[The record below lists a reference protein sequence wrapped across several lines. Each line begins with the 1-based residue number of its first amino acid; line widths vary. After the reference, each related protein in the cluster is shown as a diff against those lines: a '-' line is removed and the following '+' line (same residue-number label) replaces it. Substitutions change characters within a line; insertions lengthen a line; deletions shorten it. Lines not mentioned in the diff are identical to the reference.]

1 MVRDEIVALR
11 AVPDGRRRNPPDQM
25 QHSTAASE
33 RALAATAH
41 KLTADLAAA
50 RPAIYWADLILTA
63 LVAYAAFAGAL
74 LLPTG
79 LERAAAFV
87 VSALAFY
94 RGVSF
99 IHEVSHL
106 RPQDV
111 PGFKAG
117 YNALIGV
124 PYLVP
129 SLMYEGVHNQHHAKS
144 RYGTALDPEYM
155 PLARQTV
162 WHVLGFIAISALAPV
177 GLLIRFGILTPLA
190 AVIPPLRK
198 FVVER
203 CSALAI
209 NPAFIR
215 DHPTD
220 AQRPLWILLETLC
233 SLWAI
238 SFVGLTVAG
247 VIPLRVFLTALALG
261 SAVAVINQ
269 LRTLVAH
276 HWENEGDEMSST
288 GQFLDSV
295 NVPPPST
302 LPMLWAP
309 VGLRY
314 HGLHHLLPRLP
325 YHALGAAHRRLC
337 EALPPESP
345 YHKGSHRGFWHV
357 TGRLLGAIR
366 DNRRAPRPEI
376 VPGE

>member
-1 MVRDEIVALR
+1 MSAETIRPEALNE
-11 AVPDGRRRNPPDQM
+11 RNLV
-25 QHSTAASE
+25 SV
-33 RALAATAH
+33 AH
-41 KLTADLAAA
+41 KLTADLAKAK
-50 RPAIYWADLILTA
+50 PAVYWADLIVTA
-63 LVAYAAFAGAL
+63 IVAYAAFAGAV
-74 LLPTG
+74 LLPG
-79 LERAAAFV
+79 FALKAAAFV
-87 VSALAFY
+87 ISALAFY

-144 RYGTALDPEYM
+144 RYGTILDPEYA
-155 PLARQTV
+155 PLAHQTL
-162 WHVLGFIAISALAPV
+162 WHVLGFVAVSALAPV
-177 GLLIRFGILTPLA
+177 GLLLRFGLLAPLA
-190 AVIPPLRK
+190 AIIPPFRK
-198 FVVER
+198 MVVER
-203 CSALAI
+203 FSALAI
-209 NPAFIR
+209 NPQFLR

-233 SLWAI
+233 SVWANA
-238 SFVGLTVAG
+238 FVWLTVAG
-247 VIPLRVFLTALALG
+247 VISWRVFFTALALG
-261 SAVAVINQ
+261 SAVAVVNQ
-269 LRTLVAH
+269 FRTLVAH
-276 HWENEGDEMSST
+276 HWENEGEEMTST

-295 NVPPPST
+295 NVPPPAT

-325 YHALGAAHRRLC
+325 YHALGAAHARLC

-357 TGRLLGAIR
+357 TGRLLDAIR
-366 DNRRAPRPEI
+366 DNRAPRPEI

>member
-1 MVRDEIVALR
+1 M
-11 AVPDGRRRNPPDQM
+11 
-25 QHSTAASE
+25 SAA
-33 RALAATAH
+33 AP
-41 KLTADLAAA
+41 DLAALPERQLA
-50 RPAIYWADLILTA
+50 AAAHKICADLTVAKPAIYWADLVLTA
-63 LVAYAAFAGAL
+63 CVAYAGFAGAI
-74 LLPTG
+74 LLPTFG
-79 LERAAAFV
+79 LKAAAFV
-87 VSALAFY
+87 VSVLAFY

-106 RPQDV
+106 RASDV

-117 YNALIGV
+117 YNVLIGV

-144 RYGTALDPEYM
+144 RYGTILDPEYM

-162 WHVLGFIAISALAPV
+162 WHVIGFVLVSALAPI
-177 GLLIRFGILTPLA
+177 GLLIRFAVLAPLA
-190 AVIPPLRK
+190 AILPPVRT
-198 FVVER
+198 FMIER

-209 NPAFIR
+209 NPHYKR
-215 DHPTD
+215 DHPTE
-220 AQRPLWILLETLC
+220 AQRPLWITLEVLC
-233 SLWAI
+233 SAWAI
-238 SFVGLTVAG
+238 AFLGLTIAG
-247 VIPLRVFLTALALG
+247 VIPLQIFLTALALG
-261 SAVAVINQ
+261 SAVAVLNQ
-269 LRTLVAH
+269 VRTLAAH
-276 HWENEGDEMSST
+276 HWENEGDEMTST

-295 NVPPPST
+295 NVPPPAT

-337 EALPPESP
+337 EALPADSA

-366 DNRRAPRPEI
+366 DRRRATAAGI
-376 VPGE
+376 VAGE

>member
-1 MVRDEIVALR
+1 V
-11 AVPDGRRRNPPDQM
+11 
-25 QHSTAASE
+25 TASPASS
-33 RALAATAH
+33 AATAERQLTGAAH

-50 RPAIYWADLILTA
+50 RPAIYWADLVATA
-63 LVAYAAFAGAL
+63 FVAYASFAAAVTLPNLPARAL
-74 LLPTG
+74 
-79 LERAAAFV
+79 AFV
-87 VSALAFY
+87 VAVLAFY

-144 RYGTALDPEYM
+144 RYGTILDPEYM
-155 PLARQTV
+155 PLARQTI
-162 WHVLGFIAISALAPV
+162 WHVIGFVAVSALAPV
-177 GLLIRFGILTPLA
+177 GLLIRFAILTPLM
-190 AVIPPLRK
+190 AVIPPFRK
-198 FVVER
+198 IVVER
-203 CSALAI
+203 FSALAI
-209 NPAFIR
+209 NPQYRR
-215 DHPTD
+215 DMPSA
-220 AQRPLWILLETLC
+220 AQLPLWILLEVLC
-233 SLWAI
+233 SAWAI
-238 SFVGLTVAG
+238 AFIGLTFAG
-247 VIPLRVFLTALALG
+247 VISWTVFLTALALG
-261 SAVAVINQ
+261 SAVAVLNQ
-269 LRTLVAH
+269 VRTLVAH

-295 NVPPPST
+295 NVPPPAT

-337 EALPPESP
+337 EALPPDSP

-366 DNRRAPRPEI
+366 DRRRAAPAEI